1 MLDLETYKDKL
12 KISKIFLQTMLLHKT
27 KSSYLDEKLVQISK
41 NLKELFT
48 ENFEVS
54 WFKC

>member
-1 MLDLETYKDKL
+1 
-12 KISKIFLQTMLLHKT
+12 MLLHKT

-41 NLKELFT
+41 NLKELFA